1 KKTIFVLAIFICF
14 GLLLVGYLLFNSNE
28 MRTISTNDLLKKSEL
43 KDKKKESLAFIMF
56 TQEECEYCI
65 AINPIIDSVNKETL
79 NKIKKYDISVDFQS
93 KQKCKIKFV
102 PTIVAYSKNKEVG
115 RIDNELDNLYR
126 KKQDGSIVI
135 DKKKTKTLLIDWM
148 KKMDKQGE
156 YLYGED

>member
-1 KKTIFVLAIFICF
+1 
-14 GLLLVGYLLFNSNE
+14 
-28 MRTISTNDLLKKSEL
+28 
-43 KDKKKESLAFIMF
+43 MF

>member
-1 KKTIFVLAIFICF
+1 MKKTIFVLAIFICF

-102 PTIVAYSKNKEVG
+102 PTIV
-115 RIDNELDNLYR
+115 
-126 KKQDGSIVI
+126 
-135 DKKKTKTLLIDWM
+135 
-148 KKMDKQGE
+148 
-156 YLYGED
+156 

>member
-1 KKTIFVLAIFICF
+1 
-14 GLLLVGYLLFNSNE
+14 
-28 MRTISTNDLLKKSEL
+28 
-43 KDKKKESLAFIMF
+43 
-56 TQEECEYCI
+56 
-65 AINPIIDSVNKETL
+65 
-79 NKIKKYDISVDFQS
+79 
-93 KQKCKIKFV
+93 
-102 PTIVAYSKNKEVG
+102 NKEVG